1 MIENPIDQI
10 IQGDYYGYINLVIWI
25 AIGLVLLK
33 ILRGIAKFI
42 FILWQNRTLVYL
54 KIRLPREESQK
65 DNEKKE
71 ENDFINRYAHHLS

>member
-71 ENDFINRYAHHLS
+71 